1 MLDRALNTPEIKK
14 TWLRGSHVSNY
25 ISRFW
30 SHYKNSKKLWRPLS
44 VQARKQSASQS
55 IDKGTNQNF
64 YLQYFKKSVNEKT
77 AHRILS
83 LIARVR
89 QVRDRLN
96 LTSNSSEHLI
106 NFPLKLSGTLSFS
119 NDKGAQKLTNLVNP
133 LTTNKT
139 TKS

>member
-1 MLDRALNTPEIKK
+1 MQGLKK
-14 TWLRGSHVSNY
+14 R
-25 ISRFW
+25 
-30 SHYKNSKKLWRPLS
+30 
-44 VQARKQSASQS
+44 
-55 IDKGTNQNF
+55 
-64 YLQYFKKSVNEKT
+64 VNEKT

-96 LTSNSSEHLI
+96 FTSNSSEHLI

-119 NDKGAQKLTNLVNP
+119 NDKGAQKLTNLLNP